1 MFQQGEDR
9 QQFIVTAIFVGLIGL
24 LVFFLIAAVALSYY
38 NDNIRAVA
46 NVGGTEIGPGMVRE
60 RGALLRNRLN
70 IEEGRIT
77 QALTDQEIDALSA
90 QQLQSELAVRRNE
103 LGVTSIEGLID
114 LVYQSQ
120 LAAEM
125 GISVSDA
132 EVDAAAAEEAAGS
145 ERRRVE
151 AIFVEPQVADEDE
164 GPTLAERRA
173 ARERAEQALTE
184 LEAGRA
190 WADVARDYSTH
201 ESKDNGGDFGTVSP
215 LNPED
220 EGWISELF
228 RLSQGETTGVILGA
242 DGTYRI
248 GRVTEILPSQPEPGL
263 AERLLDGVSDQRYRE
278 FLRYELTSE
287 RLRDQI
293 VADAKVEEVEQIRL
307 AHVFLEGATTGEQ
320 TNGEEPTEE
329 EPVEQEPV
337 EEEPVEEE
345 PVDGADEGEIHYSE
359 IVFAPNDDVIEA
371 PDLPADDPAWEEA
384 RLAAEATFNE
394 LSAIT
399 DPEERADRFAELAT
413 EQSDSP
419 TTAEDGGDAG
429 FMTRDLLPE
438 ALGVALFDSQHT
450 EGDLIGPV
458 RSDAGYVVMLFHER
472 RESPQQRLD
481 AVKAALAAPG
491 ADFAAIARQ
500 YSDGDN
506 APDGGELGWFTREM
520 LNASIV
526 EQIFA
531 LQAGDVSEP
540 IELGS
545 GVYIF
550 KALERAQRAL
560 DADQQGDIRENA
572 FERWY
577 APKKDDAELNRVIV
591 RADETEGSF
600 PGFEDEPFDEP

>member
-9 QQFIVTAIFVGLIGL
+9 QQFIVTALFVGLIGL
-24 LVFFLIAAVALSYY
+24 LVFFLVAAVALSYY

-46 NVGGTEIGPGMVRE
+46 NVGGMEIGPGMVRE
-60 RGALLRNRLN
+60 HGALLNNRLN

-77 QALTDQEIDALSA
+77 QALTDQEIDAIAA
-90 QQLQSELAVRRNE
+90 QQLQSDLAVRRNE
-103 LGVTSIEGLID
+103 LGVTAIEGLID
-114 LVYQSQ
+114 LVFQSQ

-132 EVDAAAAEEAAGS
+132 DIEAAAAEESAGA

-151 AIFVEPQVADEDE
+151 AIFVEPEVADEDE

-173 ARERAEQALTE
+173 ARERAEEALTE
-184 LEAGRA
+184 VEAGRA
-190 WADVARDYSTH
+190 WADVAREFSTH
-201 ESKDNGGDFGTVSP
+201 ESKDNGGDFGTISP

-228 RLSQGETTGVILGA
+228 RLPEGGTTGVILGL

-248 GRVTEILPSQPEPGL
+248 GRVAEILPRQPEPGL
-263 AERLLDGVSDQRYRE
+263 AERLLDGVSEQRYRE
-278 FLRYELTSE
+278 FLRYELTAE

-293 VADAKVEEVEQIRL
+293 VADARVEEVEQIRL
-307 AHVFLEGATTGEQ
+307 AHIFVEGALAS
-320 TNGEEPTEE
+320 GEEPTGE
-329 EPVEQEPV
+329 EPTDEQPTG
-337 EEEPVEEE
+337 EEPTGEE
-345 PVDGADEGEIHYSE
+345 PTDVVDEGEVHYSE

-371 PDLPADDPAWEEA
+371 PDLPEDDPAWEAA
-384 RLAAEATFNE
+384 RVTADAAYDE

-429 FMTRDLLPE
+429 FLTRDLLPE
-438 ALGVALFDSQHT
+438 ALGVALFDSQYT

-458 RSDAGYVVMLFHER
+458 RSDAGYVVLLFHER
-472 RESPQQRLD
+472 RESPQQRLE

-506 APDGGELGWFTREM
+506 AADGGELGWFTREM
-520 LNASIV
+520 LNAAIADP
-526 EQIFA
+526 IFA
-531 LQAGDVSEP
+531 LQPGDVSEP
-540 IELGS
+540 LDLGS

-550 KALERAQRAL
+550 QALERAQRAL

-591 RADETEGSF
+591 RSDETEGSF
-600 PGFEDEPFDEP
+600 PGLEEDVFDEP